1 LKAASF
7 HPNGA
12 VFFTIRH
19 KNMQFIPEMGW
30 IATFLWLSCVQLAK
44 HFKIRKDEKV
54 KFENG
59 SFDSCNDDV
68 FISRG

>member
-1 LKAASF
+1 
-7 HPNGA
+7 
-12 VFFTIRH
+12 
-19 KNMQFIPEMGW
+19 MQFIPEMGW
-30 IATFLWLSCVQLAK
+30 IATFLWLFCVQQAK

-68 FISRG
+68 FNSRGKPMEQ